1 MAGIKFFAPGNEVKT
16 RMLTRVDMARS
27 VFYQFFLLA
36 APTLLALL
44 QEVNLEK
51 ENSKTIKT
59 GSKLGRG
66 VCISLVAKSLIILP
80 FNTIIN
86 FSYIKKMS
94 LTGS

>member
-44 QEVNLEK
+44 QEV
-51 ENSKTIKT
+51 
-59 GSKLGRG
+59 KLDFTPPCRLNK
-66 VCISLVAKSLIILP
+66 VPICSNNVSVPPMARVFL
-80 FNTIIN
+80 F
-86 FSYIKKMS
+86 F
-94 LTGS
+94 